1 MGHVGFCG
9 LAVATRP
16 GVVMTPRRASEH
28 VVETALAVLG
38 DRPATVADVGTGSG
52 AIAVALAA
60 GAPRPVCGQPT
71 RAGPPSP
78 SPARTS
84 AATGSCTAS
93 SFSRATC
100 STPSRGPS
108 TSSSPNLPYLP
119 AGERDPDLAGEPSV
133 AALYAPGDGLGP
145 YRRLLD
151 AAAPRLSPT
160 GALIVQFHRRVL
172 LAHGAEL
179 DALRRLLE
187 DRAAA

>member
-1 MGHVGFCG
+1 
-9 LAVATRP
+9 
-16 GVVMTPRRASEH
+16 MTPRPASE
-28 VVETALAVLG
+28 ALVAAALEHLDG
-38 DRPATVADVGTGSG
+38 RPAVVADVGTGSG
-52 AIAVALAA
+52 AVAIGIAAGAADVPVWATDTSPAAVALARENVSRHGLA
-60 GAPRPVCGQPT
+60 DRVHVLRGDLLDPVP
-71 RAGPPSP
+71 
-78 SPARTS
+78 
-84 AATGSCTAS
+84 GSVDLVVA
-93 SFSRATC
+93 
-100 STPSRGPS
+100 
-108 TSSSPNLPYLP
+108 NLPYLP
-119 AGERDPDLAGEPSV
+119 NGERDPELAGEPQ